1 MLIIRIYEIKNQK
14 KLLKKKKTS
23 DDLAIRSIE
32 VSHLENHSTRE
43 SENHQSNTINQA
55 SFEAN
60 YVSPCPN
67 KNGERKKL
75 DTTEKN
81 NKKQHTF
88 DENQGSKP

>member
-14 KLLKKKKTS
+14 KIIKKMTS

-32 VSHLENHSTRE
+32 VSHLETRSATSKNVE

-67 KNGERKKL
+67 KNGERKK
-75 DTTEKN
+75 T
-81 NKKQHTF
+81 
-88 DENQGSKP
+88 